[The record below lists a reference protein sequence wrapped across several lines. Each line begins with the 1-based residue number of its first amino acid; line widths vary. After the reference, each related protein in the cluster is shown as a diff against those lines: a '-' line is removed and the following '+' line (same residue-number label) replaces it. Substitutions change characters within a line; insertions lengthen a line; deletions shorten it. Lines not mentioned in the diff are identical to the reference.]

1 MKVRVMQLRIIGYF
15 LPEICP
21 NVPVLRERGSSAH
34 LEMCVIE
41 PYRVLTLADDVAH
54 GKDTDSGRGFQAVVH
69 QREATCHGV
78 FLGL

>member
-21 NVPVLRERGSSAH
+21 NVPVLRERDRPGH
-34 LEMCVIE
+34 LQMRVIE
-41 PYRVLTLADDVAH
+41 TNRVLPLADDVAH
-54 GKDTDSGRGFQAVVH
+54 GKDTYSGRGLQAVVH
-69 QREATCHGV
+69 QREPTCHGL